1 MQAKRVSPEI
11 LVVGY
16 YLTQRKEMA
25 EVLAKNPLPSE
36 GNIRGDGDRG
46 DAHDDVR
53 DSHVDQ
59 VHAGVGPK
67 VG

>member
-1 MQAKRVSPEI
+1 
-11 LVVGY
+11 
-16 YLTQRKEMA
+16 MA

-36 GNIRGDGDRG
+36 GNIRGDGDRC

-67 VG
+67 VR